1 MRKVTLG
8 RTQIKVSSV
17 SLGTWAFGGA
27 NMSGKFSVGWSDQSK
42 NNSKKTLT
50 RAWELN
56 INHWDTA
63 DVYGDG
69 LSESIIGEMWDDIPR
84 DDIIIATKVG
94 WDKGPNSYWYDPDHM
109 RHNLERSLKNLA
121 TDYVDIIYLHH
132 CNFGKNEEYFDDA
145 IQTIRR
151 FQDEGKARFIG
162 LSDWYP
168 NKIMDFIDR
177 VDPDVIQ
184 PYRNVMDDTYK
195 ESGLK
200 RVVAKN
206 NLGVCFFSP
215 LKHGL
220 LTGKYKKPMIF
231 RAGDH
236 RSEKKEFSDEK
247 IIKKMENNKKELESR
262 FSFHKNPVMYG
273 IINYLFTGTKNAC
286 VLLGQRNVDQVETA
300 AMLGDILPEKDYQ
313 WLKDLY
319 ST

>member
-1 MRKVTLG
+1 MRKVSLG
-8 RTQIKVSSV
+8 RTQIKVSSI

-27 NMSGKFSVGWSDQSK
+27 SMSGKFSVGWSDQNK
-42 NNSKKTLT
+42 NNSKETLM

-69 LSESIIGEMWDDIPR
+69 LSESIIGGMWDVIPR
-84 DDIIIATKVG
+84 QDIYIATKVG
-94 WDKGPNSYWYDPDHM
+94 WDKGPHGYWYNPNHM
-109 RHNLERSLKNLA
+109 RYNLERSLKNLR

-145 IQTIRR
+145 IETIRR

-168 NKIMDFIDR
+168 SKIMNFIDR

-195 ESGLK
+195 ESGLRK
-200 RVVAKN
+200 IVDKN
-206 NLGVCFFSP
+206 NIGVCFFSP

-220 LTGKYKKPMIF
+220 LTGKYKKPKIF
-231 RAGDH
+231 RSGDH

-247 IIKKMENNKKELESR
+247 IIKKMQNNKKELDSR

-273 IINYLFTGTKNAC
+273 VINYLFTGSKNAC
-286 VLLGQRNVDQVETA
+286 VLLGQRNIDQVETA
-300 AMLGDILPEKDYQ
+300 ALLGDVLPEKDYQ
-313 WLKDLY
+313 WLKKLY